1 MGMDFG
7 LSTIINQLKAEKDI
21 KDTTQW
27 IKNQDMGFINGKMV
41 GFTKEILKTIT
52 EMAMESYLIIVEVY
66 IEAIGKMGN
75 K

>member
-1 MGMDFG
+1 MDFG
-7 LSTIINQLKAEKDI
+7 LSIIVNQMKVEKDI

-27 IKNQDMGFINGKMV
+27 IKNPDMGFINGKMV
-41 GFTKEILKTIT
+41 GFIKEILKTIT

>member
-1 MGMDFG
+1 MDFG

-41 GFTKEILKTIT
+41 GFTKEIFKTIT